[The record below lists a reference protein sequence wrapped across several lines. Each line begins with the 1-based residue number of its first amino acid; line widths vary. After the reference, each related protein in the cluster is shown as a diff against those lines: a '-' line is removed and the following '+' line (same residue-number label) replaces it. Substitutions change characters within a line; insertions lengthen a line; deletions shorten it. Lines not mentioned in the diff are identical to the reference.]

1 MMTFGRFRSENVSSA
16 KFPFCKLFPIYRK
29 HHRVSNQAQRG
40 ERLPFLGSKSRL
52 PGSCRGERHTSKRK
66 SKCFYFK
73 IHHLQL
79 SSKFVS
85 PIYRLHF
92 SRHILV
98 IDLNLYFLHALPLF
112 FSLSP
117 SLPLFSWAMTGASLA
132 SFPAHKILSTS
143 TQTATGNR
151 ELINSKSFL
160 VFL

>member
-1 MMTFGRFRSENVSSA
+1 MTFGRFRSENVSSA

-29 HHRVSNQAQRG
+29 HHRFKSHRG
-40 ERLPFLGSKSRL
+40 ERLPFLGSKSKL
-52 PGSCRGERHTSKRK
+52 PGSCQERHTSKRK

-85 PIYRLHF
+85 PICRLHF

-112 FSLSP
+112 SSLSP
-117 SLPLFSWAMTGASLA
+117 SLSLFSWAMTGASLA
-132 SFPAHKILSTS
+132 SFPEHKILSTS

>member
-1 MMTFGRFRSENVSSA
+1 MSHQLNFLSA
-16 KFPFCKLFPIYRK
+16 NYFPFTGSII
-29 HHRVSNQAQRG
+29 VSNSQKRRKTAISRFKKQAP
-40 ERLPFLGSKSRL
+40 RLL
-52 PGSCRGERHTSKRK
+52 CRERHTSKRK

-85 PIYRLHF
+85 PICRLHF

-98 IDLNLYFLHALPLF
+98 IDLNLYFLHTLPPF
-112 FSLSP
+112 FSLFP
-117 SLPLFSWAMTGASLA
+117 SLSLYSWAMTGASLA